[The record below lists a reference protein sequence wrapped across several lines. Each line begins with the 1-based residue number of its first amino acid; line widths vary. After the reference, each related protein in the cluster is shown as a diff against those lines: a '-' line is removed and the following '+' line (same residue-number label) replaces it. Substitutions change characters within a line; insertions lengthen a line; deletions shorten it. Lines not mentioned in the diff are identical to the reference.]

1 MIHHTVV
8 ESQLLELLSDWI
20 EKGSPSLEGL
30 GKISSAALNCPA
42 ASNSHGDQVFA
53 VFNETASEMQYLSVA
68 LDVPDILK
76 ENLDMNDFALK
87 NRLAGKCFTSSCQ
100 HWQGACRLG
109 YFVSKVSVS
118 IRATTQHCAIE
129 DTCRWRKENGERIC
143 TTCAFV
149 RNLPVQITNLNQTTD
164 RETSVD
170 RREKFYE

>member
-20 EKGSPSLEGL
+20 EKGSPSLEDL

-68 LDVPDILK
+68 LDVPEILK

-100 HWQGACRLG
+100 HWEGACRLG

-118 IRATTQHCAIE
+118 IRATSQHCAIE
-129 DTCRWRKENGERIC
+129 DTCRWRKENGPNIC
-143 TTCAFV
+143 GACAFV
-149 RNLPVQITNLNQTTD
+149 RNLAIPPVSRNQT
-164 RETSVD
+164 SVNN
-170 RREKFYE
+170 